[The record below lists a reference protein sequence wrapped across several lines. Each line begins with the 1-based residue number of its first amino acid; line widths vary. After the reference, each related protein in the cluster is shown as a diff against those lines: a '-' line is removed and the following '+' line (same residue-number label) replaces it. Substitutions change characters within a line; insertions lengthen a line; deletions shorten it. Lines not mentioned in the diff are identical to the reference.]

1 MRNAEKQNMCEDG
14 AGSSNWLKYMDIDS
28 DHKNPQLCSLYA
40 PEIYMNL
47 SVAEVSVIDIF
58 LFLQ

>member
-1 MRNAEKQNMCEDG
+1 MLN
-14 AGSSNWLKYMDIDS
+14 YMDIDS

-47 SVAEVSVIDIF
+47 SIAEVSIIVFF
-58 LFLQ
+58 LFL

>member
-1 MRNAEKQNMCEDG
+1 MCEDG

-58 LFLQ
+58 FFLQ